1 MSPLYEYVCQACG
14 RKIEF
19 LRTVAGRDDPAYC
32 PFCDRGVMEP
42 VISLPAKRTDGI
54 YSYAPNIGNPDKHE
68 RWQHDIAKK
77 REKP

>member
-1 MSPLYEYVCQACG
+1 MSPLYEYVCQNGHTTTALRAFRERANPLGCDECG
-14 RKIEF
+14 GIM
-19 LRTVAGRDDPAYC
+19 D
-32 PFCDRGVMEP
+32 P